1 MSLRNEWSEA
11 RRWVR
16 RAQGRGERI
25 VGHVRE
31 GGGLCRRARLDD
43 LDGFDEDDVTIFR
56 LSKGQYGSF

>member
-1 MSLRNEWSEA
+1 MSGRRRGVGSEGP
-11 RRWVR
+11 R
-16 RAQGRGERI
+16 GRGERI

>member
-1 MSLRNEWSEA
+1 MSGLRRGVGCEGS
-11 RRWVR
+11 R
-16 RAQGRGERI
+16 GRGERI

-56 LSKGQYGSF
+56 LSNGSIRLFLT